1 MADEV
6 NAITFPSALITG
18 SEEEPPIPEPLPSK
32 LMLTR
37 EVSPVSKFRTK
48 TSLDDEVESSV
59 RSVAELSKATMLP
72 SALITGF
79 SEALLPVPLP
89 SRLILT
95 SSTTSLSRS

>member
-18 SEEEPPIPEPLPSK
+18 SEEVPIPEPLPSK
-32 LMLTR
+32 LILTR

-48 TSLDDEVESSV
+48 TSLSGEVESSV

-72 SALITGF
+72 SA
-79 SEALLPVPLP
+79 
-89 SRLILT
+89 
-95 SSTTSLSRS
+95 